1 MESVR
6 LNKLK
11 QMFFILEQLQNTNSC
26 WHYHTTVISV
36 RITITSHYSKCST
49 LFTCDFTKHIYKMII
64 KRKYVG
70 CSRSGQ
76 TSPISQAA
84 IYFYSQYFLLLCNHC
99 VINGCLYMI
108 RTVIWHYSS
117 SAHTSFVQSFFE
129 TSAALAV
136 PLSCGLPAAIC
147 AALTIVI
154 AASNA
159 CFVRVVILK

>member
-1 MESVR
+1 MQTVHLS
-6 LNKLK
+6 KLK
-11 QMFFILEQLQNTNSC
+11 QTFFILERLQNTNNC
-26 WHYHTTVISV
+26 WHYHTSVISV

-70 CSRSGQ
+70 CSCSGQ
-76 TSPISQAA
+76 TSPISQAT

-99 VINGCLYMI
+99 VINGRLYMT

-117 SAHTSFVQSFFE
+117 SAHTSFAQSFFE
-129 TSAALAV
+129 TPAALAV

-147 AALTIVI
+147 AVLILVI
-154 AASNA
+154 AAGNA
-159 CFVRVVILK
+159 CFVRVVILI